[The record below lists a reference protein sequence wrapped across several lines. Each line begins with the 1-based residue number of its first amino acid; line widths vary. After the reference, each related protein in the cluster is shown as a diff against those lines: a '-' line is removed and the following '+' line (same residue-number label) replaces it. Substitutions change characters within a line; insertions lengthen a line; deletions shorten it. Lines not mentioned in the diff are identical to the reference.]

1 MVEENIKP
9 LSVRIKNSNSVLG
22 SGVLFL
28 PNGDNAYVFTA
39 AHLFNKLNDDYELVI
54 ECYCDCDNSNVD
66 DYIFQ
71 VSKNDF
77 KLHREYPG
85 NEYCDIAGIQLEKRY
100 WMYDRRELYV
110 ASAVKKLDCKCVGYP
125 YMQNDETIKFATS
138 VLDLT
143 VDDFSYTENRL
154 RMKLISNAVYD
165 ATDLVEAL
173 SGMSG
178 SGLFCNEIADA
189 ELLLGI
195 WKSSQGANASNG
207 FFFSVLYPAIIGL
220 CRQEGWIEPKLKKI
234 IETKIKSKDNK
245 LTKTQY
251 SAVDADVIS
260 NEEKT
265 IIEDADESIK
275 AELDNI
281 IDLMHANKFDSAIEA
296 CNTLEKKI
304 QETIGLYKEK
314 AQIKLYLA
322 NCYMQIWD
330 FEKALTYLTLK
341 KRFPKEQCS
350 FAYLMEANLKM
361 LTGNLDEAQNMTK
374 TAIEL
379 DENNIQAVM
388 FDKYLDILKSNEC
401 DEAKD
406 ISSLENCLNIESLK
420 IKDKCQIYT
429 LIANLLI
436 IKYNDFERAIE
447 YHCKERKISGSSK
460 STLAIADCYYQL
472 FLNNNN
478 DVVYCSCAVDY
489 YLMLL
494 YNAEKSQRE
503 AFFKNKGCIFINC
516 LVYLNRNDLILEY
529 VNEVI
534 RNTASYQSV
543 KDLKIVRANS
553 ATLLG
558 RYDESYSEGPTAS
571 EITAIQL
578 FYRSKVL
585 EVKQTNC
592 LDTEYGII
600 YDKNHGGYVKKEDE
614 LALKDEVDSLTR
626 DFERLADDM
635 IKFIDSN
642 AGQKRLI
649 KQIYVSLLNLLLQLK
664 YVEKYDI
671 YLAQALSKY
680 PNDKNFIMYKALKS
694 EINGNLKS
702 AEDGLEMELDAGINI
717 YNAKEAISF
726 YMRNKEFEKLEAL
739 YKRILDSDAGNFNRE
754 ELIFAYISFLS
765 IPLQRRQYAT
775 QEYFKYRKELSIGT
789 QLELESNLG
798 IIGI

>member
-1 MVEENIKP
+1 MVEKNIKP
-9 LSVRIKNSNSVLG
+9 LSVRIKNRNSVLG

-39 AHLFNKLNDDYELVI
+39 AHLLNELNDDELVI
-54 ECYCDCDNSNVD
+54 ECYCDCDNSNVE

-77 KLHREYPG
+77 KLHREYSG

-100 WMYDRRELYV
+100 WMYDRKELCV
-110 ASAVKKLDCKCVGYP
+110 ANAVKNLNCKCVGYP

-178 SGLFCNEIADA
+178 SGLFCNEIVDA

-195 WKSSQGANASNG
+195 WKSSQGTNASNG

-234 IETKIKSKDNK
+234 IETKIKSKNNK

-251 SAVDADVIS
+251 SAVDANVIS

-265 IIEDADESIK
+265 IIGDSDESIK

-281 IDLMHANKFDSAIEA
+281 IDLMHENKFDSAIEA
-296 CNTLEKKI
+296 CNMLEKKI

-330 FEKALTYLTLK
+330 FDKALTYLSLK

-361 LTGNLDEAQNMTK
+361 LTGNLDEVQNMTK
-374 TAIEL
+374 TAIES
-379 DENNIQAVM
+379 DKNNIQAVM

-406 ISSLENCLNIESLK
+406 ISTLESCLNMESLK

-436 IKYNDFERAIE
+436 KKYNDFERAIE
-447 YHCKERKISGSSK
+447 YHCKERKLSGSSK
-460 STLAIADCYYQL
+460 STLAISDCYYRL

-489 YLMLL
+489 YLLFL

-558 RYDESYSEGPTAS
+558 RYDESYSEGLTTS

-585 EVKQTNC
+585 EIKQTNC

-600 YDKNHGGYVKKEDE
+600 YDKNHAGCVKKEDE
-614 LALKDEVDSLTR
+614 LALKEEVDLLMR

-664 YVEKYDI
+664 DVEKYDI

-680 PNDKNFIMYKALKS
+680 PNDKDFIMYKALKS

-702 AEDGLEMELDAGINI
+702 AEDGLEMELDAGLNI

-726 YMRNKEFEKLEAL
+726 YMRNREFEKLEAL
-739 YKRILDSDAGNFNRE
+739 YKRILDSDAVNFNRE
-754 ELIFAYISFLS
+754 ELIFSYISFLA
-765 IPLQRRQYAT
+765 IPLQRRQCAT
-775 QEYFKYRKELSIGT
+775 QEYFKYRKELSIEN
-789 QLELESNLG
+789 QLALEGNLG
-798 IIGI
+798 IIRI

>member
-1 MVEENIKP
+1 MVEENIKS
-9 LSVRIKNSNSVLG
+9 LSVRIKSGNSVLG

-28 PNGDNAYVFTA
+28 PDGDNAYVFTA
-39 AHLFNKLNDDYELVI
+39 AHLFSELKDDELVI
-54 ECYCDCDNSNVD
+54 ECYCDCDASNVD
-66 DYIFQ
+66 DYIFS

-77 KLHREYPG
+77 KLHRDYPD

-100 WMYDRRELYV
+100 WMYDRKELCV
-110 ASAVKKLDCKCVGYP
+110 ASAVKKLNCKCVGYP

-154 RMKLISNAVYD
+154 RMKLTSNAVYD

-195 WKSSQGANASNG
+195 WKSSQGINASNG
-207 FFFSVLYPAIIGL
+207 FFFSVLYPAIIEL
-220 CRQEGWIEPKLKKI
+220 CIQESWPEPKLKKI
-234 IETKIKSKDNK
+234 IATITKGEDNK
-245 LTKTQY
+245 LTKMEY
-251 SAVDADVIS
+251 SAVDDNVII
-260 NEEKT
+260 NEEKM

-296 CNTLEKKI
+296 CNTLDERIKDAN
-304 QETIGLYKEK
+304 GLYKEK

-330 FEKALTYLTLK
+330 FDKALTYLTSK

-361 LTGNLDEAQNMTK
+361 VTRNLDEAQRMNK
-374 TAIEL
+374 IAIEL
-379 DENNIQAVM
+379 DEKNIQAIM
-388 FDKYLDILKSNEC
+388 FDKYLDVLKSNEY
-401 DEAKD
+401 DEEAD
-406 ISSLENCLNIESLK
+406 ISILESYLNTEKLK
-420 IKDKCQIYT
+420 IKDKGQIYT
-429 LIANLLI
+429 LIATLLCQ
-436 IKYNDFERAIE
+436 KYTDFERAIE
-447 YHCKERKISGSSK
+447 YHCEERKLVGSSK

-478 DVVYCSCAVDY
+478 DIVYCSCAVDY
-489 YLMLL
+489 YLMFL

-503 AFFKNKGCIFINC
+503 AFFKRQGCDFINC
-516 LVYLNRNDLILEY
+516 LIYLNRNDLILEY

-534 RNTASYQSV
+534 RNTTSYPAV
-543 KDLKIVRANS
+543 KDLKITRANS
-553 ATLLG
+553 AILLDK
-558 RYDESYSEGPTAS
+558 YDESYSEGLTES
-571 EITAIQL
+571 ELTAIQL

-600 YDKNHGGYVKKEDE
+600 YDKNHGGCIKKEDE
-614 LALKDEVDSLTR
+614 LALKDEVDSLMR
-626 DFERLADDM
+626 DFEVLADDM
-635 IKFIDSN
+635 IKFINRN
-642 AGQKRLI
+642 AGQKQLI
-649 KQIYVSLLNLLLQLK
+649 RPIYVSLLNILLQLK
-664 YVEKYDI
+664 DIEKYGI
-671 YLAQALSKY
+671 YLSQALSKY
-680 PNDKNFIMYKALKS
+680 PNDKDFIMYKTLQN
-694 EINGNLKS
+694 EINGNLKL
-702 AEDGLEMELDAGINI
+702 AEDSLEKELDAGLNI

-726 YMRNKEFEKLEAL
+726 YMRNKKYEKLEAF
-739 YKRILDSDAGNFNRE
+739 YKKILDSDAGNFNRE
-754 ELIFAYISFLS
+754 ELIFAYISFLA
-765 IPLQRRQYAT
+765 IPYQNRQNAT
-775 QEYFKYRKELSIGT
+775 QEYFKYRKELSIAN
-789 QLELESNLG
+789 QLALENNLG
-798 IIGI
+798 IIRI